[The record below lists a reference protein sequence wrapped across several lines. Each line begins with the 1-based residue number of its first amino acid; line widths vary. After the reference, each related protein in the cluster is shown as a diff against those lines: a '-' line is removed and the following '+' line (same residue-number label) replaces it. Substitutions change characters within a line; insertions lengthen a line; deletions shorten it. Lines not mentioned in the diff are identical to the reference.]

1 MSVGIL
7 ILTHD
12 LVGTSLL
19 KAATRTLGALPAN
32 VIALPICND
41 CELEKLIQQVQTVLK
56 QLQNQTSSVL
66 ILTDLFGA
74 TPFNIAQHFNNCAT
88 VRVISGINLSM
99 LLRVLNY
106 AHSDLES
113 LCDKALTGGKDG
125 VIHCQHKGLTHA
137 IENVT
142 DHQ

>member
-12 LVGTSLL
+12 LVGTCLL
-19 KAATRTLGALPAN
+19 KAATRTLGAPPAD

-41 CELEKLIQQVQTVLK
+41 CEPEKLIQQVQPILT
-56 QLQNQTSSVL
+56 QLQTNTSGVL

-74 TPFNIAQHFNNCAT
+74 TPFNIAQQFNNGST
-88 VRVISGINLSM
+88 VRVVSGINLSM
-99 LLRVLNY
+99 LIRVLNY
-106 AHSDLES
+106 ANSDLDS
-113 LCDKALTGGKDG
+113 LCKKALTGGKDG
-125 VIHCQHKGLTHA
+125 VINCQHKGQPHA

-142 DHQ
+142 DY